1 MKDGSAINNLG
12 GRGGLFCFF
21 AEATPMLC
29 MICVMFLNHIKNVSS
44 GPSILSKH
52 TIIIS

>member
-12 GRGGLFCFF
+12 GGGLFCFF

-29 MICVMFLNHIKNVSS
+29 MICVMFLNHTKNVSS
-44 GPSILSKH
+44 GQSILSKH

>member
-29 MICVMFLNHIKNVSS
+29 MICVMFLHYTKNVSS
-44 GPSILSKH
+44 GPSIRYKV
-52 TIIIS
+52 